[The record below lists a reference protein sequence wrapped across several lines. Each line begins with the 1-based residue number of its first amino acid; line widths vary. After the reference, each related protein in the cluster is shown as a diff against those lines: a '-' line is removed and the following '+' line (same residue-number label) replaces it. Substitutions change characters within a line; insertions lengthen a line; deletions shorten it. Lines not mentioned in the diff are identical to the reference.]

1 LTILFITQYNSCM
14 MNEKITDTVERLK
27 QELRRGVIV
36 VAVMNCLQESQY
48 GYALMKTLNDQGFEI
63 GQDTLYPLLRRLEEQ
78 DLLQSEWRV
87 DDPRPRRYYQL
98 NQNGAEAYEILKTE
112 WKTIDEVIRRMINEN
127 E

>member
-1 LTILFITQYNSCM
+1 MI
-14 MNEKITDTVERLK
+14 NEKISDTVEKLK

-36 VAVMNCLQESQY
+36 VAVMNCLKQAQY
-48 GYALMKTLNDQGFEI
+48 GYALLKTLSEKGFEI

-78 DLLQSEWRV
+78 ELLQSEWRV

-98 NQNGAEAYEILKTE
+98 NQNGVEVYKALKTE
-112 WKTIDEVIRRMINEN
+112 WEKMDDVIRRMTNEN